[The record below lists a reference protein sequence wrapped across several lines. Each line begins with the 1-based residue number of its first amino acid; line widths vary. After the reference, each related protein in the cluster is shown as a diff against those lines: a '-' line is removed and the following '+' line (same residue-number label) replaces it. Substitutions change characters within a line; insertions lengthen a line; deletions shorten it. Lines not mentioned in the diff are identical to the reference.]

1 MKSWM
6 YGWWH
11 SPHHYDREDPQF
23 RRVQLIET
31 ILALLQVYFFAI
43 GVMNITVFDLPMMAV
58 VDFIGCAFAIAIMVY
73 FRLRNNVELVAWLIV
88 VLIGAILVIFIQSAE
103 GRNYALYWLTIF
115 PPVAFFLLGRKV
127 GFYLSVVFFVY
138 CFSFIAIESP
148 YWRPAVFKAE
158 SLSNMLLATT
168 ILILLFR
175 HFELTRAEAYEAL
188 EKKNSQLE
196 RLSTTDSLTGL
207 SNRGKLDQLLG
218 QHVAQAQLQSSPLCV
233 MLIDIDYFKQIND
246 NHGHLAGDQ
255 MLVEAAAVLAQ
266 NNLEQHA
273 MGRWGGEEFM
283 AICPHT
289 DGVSAGE
296 LAEALRA
303 AMANHVF
310 TNQLSL
316 TVSIGIGRFRHG
328 DSVTALVRRADEALY
343 QAKEDG
349 RNCVRML

>member
-1 MKSWM
+1 M
-6 YGWWH
+6 
-11 SPHHYDREDPQF
+11 
-23 RRVQLIET
+23 ET
-31 ILALLQVYFFAI
+31 TLALMQVYFFAI
-43 GVMNITVFDLPMMAV
+43 GIMNITVFDLPVMAV
-58 VDFIGCAFAIAIMVY
+58 VDFIGCALAIAIMVY
-73 FRLRNNVELVAWLIV
+73 FRFSNNVELVAWLIV
-88 VLIGAILVIFIQSAE
+88 VLIGAILVVFIQSAE

-148 YWRPAVFKAE
+148 YWQPAVFKAE
-158 SLSNMLLATT
+158 ALSNMLLATT

-175 HFELTRAEAYEAL
+175 HFELTRAEAFEAL
-188 EKKNSQLE
+188 ERKNSQLE
-196 RLSTTDSLTGL
+196 RISVTDALTGL
-207 SNRGKLDQLLG
+207 MNRSKLDQSLG
-218 QHVAQAQLQSSPLCV
+218 EQVAQAQLKSTPLCV

-255 MLVEAAAVLAQ
+255 MLIEAAQVLQ
-266 NNLEQHA
+266 RHSQEPCQ

-283 AICPHT
+283 SICPAT
-289 DGVSAGE
+289 DGVNAGE
-296 LAEALRA
+296 MAEGLRA
-303 AMANHVF
+303 AMANHSF
-310 TNQLSL
+310 ENKLSL